1 MDVEEIDRKEIISL
15 VEEELN
21 KIRLLLKEMA
31 DYKGNTR
38 LYRRAKGSILHDFYN
53 ACERIFA
60 IIARRIN
67 GGFSS
72 DQEWHKTLLNQ
83 MTIAFKAIRPAVL
96 SRPLASELDGYLA
109 FRHLFR
115 NIYGFELDSRRL
127 DQLGKRLPKVA
138 RLFQKEIKG
147 FLKKL

>member
-1 MDVEEIDRKEIISL
+1 MDAEEINRKEVISL

-21 KIRLLLKEMA
+21 KIRLLLKEMVS
-31 DYKGNTR
+31 YKGDTR
-38 LYRRAKGSILHDFYN
+38 LYRRARGSVLHDFYN
-53 ACERIFA
+53 ACERVFE

-72 DQEWHKTLLNQ
+72 DREWHKTLLHQ
-83 MTIAFKAIRPAVL
+83 MTVAFKDIRPPVL
-96 SRPLASELDGYLA
+96 SRPLAAELDEYLA

-138 RLFQKEIKG
+138 RLFQKEMKA